1 VKYEYFEG
9 ANMTGKYSTFFTG
22 SFFFFFFAFM
32 AVHYAYMKTP
42 AQDRSIASEHSS
54 QKPWY
59 DASWKN

>member
-1 VKYEYFEG
+1 
-9 ANMTGKYSTFFTG
+9 MTGKYSTFFTG